1 MYSST
6 CSIQLTCHI
15 FIFFIRGFHSSIL
28 HKLKNTLNCWLKLS
42 KHNYLIYKNKQ
53 YKSCKFKLVKHNLQK
68 IVNIVKCTECSR
80 NLEFENELIKIYHAK
95 SPSRKVILH
104 FEEKETVKAMS
115 NGGYIWI
122 CFGFCGVVVHF
133 LGNGR

>member
-1 MYSST
+1 M
-6 CSIQLTCHI
+6 LTLLV
-15 FIFFIRGFHSSIL
+15 FRL
-28 HKLKNTLNCWLKLS
+28 VLS

-53 YKSCKFKLVKHNLQK
+53 YKSCKFKLV
-68 IVNIVKCTECSR
+68 IVKCTECSR

-115 NGGYIWI
+115 NGGYI
-122 CFGFCGVVVHF
+122 
-133 LGNGR
+133 